1 MNKASS
7 SFLNRTLKRVRNGWS
22 VVGSNPRE
30 EDDLQL
36 SPNLADKELKEVIK
50 LIDLSLNAPGGEVS
64 ARKTAAKIGRAYMT
78 LNKTGKEKFFR
89 LLATR
94 YDVDDALV
102 SKTITAYQQA
112 GPDSDLPKLRHK
124 LRNTLLA
131 PRVKLLTLFNALP
144 EGIKFLV
151 DMRAEI
157 ISLGSES
164 DKDLRKVE
172 RDIKHLLSSWFD
184 VGFLKLK
191 QITWDSSASLL
202 EKLIEYEAVHEIASW
217 EDLKNRLADDRR
229 LFAFFHPNM
238 PNEPLI
244 FIHVALGKGL
254 ATNIHALLDAEA
266 PVVNIREADTAI
278 FYSISNA
285 QTGLVGIAFGNFL
298 IKRVVS
304 EVKKELPQLKQ
315 FATLSPIPGF
325 RSWLVKQ
332 LAHPTP
338 DFLSED
344 EKKTISKIAAPDSD
358 ANLQTILESSNW
370 HQNEKICKALEP
382 ILKRLCAIYLATQHS
397 GKTRLLDPV
406 AHFHTNNGAI
416 IKQLNWLGNTSN
428 TGLTQ
433 ACGLMVNYLYDLN
446 TIDQNSEHYSIT
458 HEAELSKEIKQLLES
473 NKSSKGSKA

>member
-7 SFLNRTLKRVRNGWS
+7 SFLNRTLKRVRNRWS
-22 VVGSNPRE
+22 EV
-30 EDDLQL
+30 
-36 SPNLADKELKEVIK
+36 SPNLKEQDELHFSPGLSDKELKEIAR
-50 LIDLSLNAPGGEVS
+50 LIDQSLNAPGGEVS
-64 ARKTAAKIGRAYMT
+64 ARKTAARIGRAYMT
-78 LNKTGKEKFFR
+78 LNKSGKEKFFR
-89 LLATR
+89 LLATH
-94 YDVDDALV
+94 YDVDDKLV
-102 SKTITAYQQA
+102 NKTIADYQQA
-112 GPDSDLPKLRHK
+112 GADSDLPKLRHK
-124 LRNTLLA
+124 LRTILLA

-172 RDIKHLLSSWFD
+172 RDIKHLLTSWFD

-217 EDLKNRLADDRR
+217 EDLKNRLAEDRR

-244 FIHVALGKGL
+244 FVNVALLKGL
-254 ATNIHALLDAEA
+254 ATNIQQLLDAEA
-266 PVVNIREADTAI
+266 PIANNREADTAI

-285 QTGLVGIAFGNFL
+285 QTGLVGIGFGNFL

-325 RSWLVKQ
+325 KSWLDKQ
-332 LAHPTP
+332 LANPPPEFLPLAIDP
-338 DFLSED
+338 DLQAILKS
-344 EKKTISKIAAPDSD
+344 PD
-358 ANLQTILESSNW
+358 W
-370 HQNEKICKALEP
+370 HQNEKLYKSIEP
-382 ILKRLCAIYLATQHS
+382 IMKRLCAIYLTRQHAS
-397 GKTRLLDPV
+397 KTRLLDPV
-406 AHFHTNNGAI
+406 AHFHISNGAI

-428 TGLTQ
+428 AGLSQSYGMMT
-433 ACGLMVNYLYDLN
+433 NYLYELN
-446 TIDQNSEHYSIT
+446 DIDQNSEHYFIT
-458 HEAELSKEIKQLLES
+458 HEAAISKEIKQLLD
-473 NKSSKGSKA
+473 NGKK